1 MAIGSILACIV
12 IGGTAVYVAVVIVI
26 SNIPPADGK
35 PKTWKELEELQRKE
49 RRSGNY
55 VPPVKKPS
63 SIKRRSRRNIKR

>member
-35 PKTWKELEELQRKE
+35 PKTWKELEDLQRKE

-55 VPPVKKPS
+55 VPPVKKSS
-63 SIKRRSRRNIKR
+63 SIRRSHRNIKR